1 MKCEKII
8 ASLEELSPLDY
19 AEDWDNVG
27 LIVGRRDKEV
37 KSVYLAVDPTDE
49 VIRSALKAGADMVIT
64 HHPLIF
70 RAIKKVNSDD
80 FIARRVLALARNDIS
95 YYAMHTNFDVM
106 GMADEAADSIG
117 LKKRSV
123 LSVTYEDDI
132 AKEGF
137 GRVGRLP
144 KVMTLEECARYVK
157 KCFKLKYVRVYGDLD
172 SELETAAVC
181 PGSGKSM
188 IKDAIAAGADVYI
201 TGDIE
206 HHDGLDCVAQ
216 GLMVIDAGHYGIE
229 KIFIDYIRDYLG
241 RNFPGL
247 SVYTHGDTEP
257 FTVI

>member
-1 MKCEKII
+1 MKCQDIMS
-8 ASLEELSPLDY
+8 ALEELSPVSY

-37 KSVYLAVDPTDE
+37 RKIYIAVDPTDE
-49 VIRSALKAGADMVIT
+49 VIQKAVEVSADMIIT

-70 RAIKKVNSDD
+70 KGIKKVNSEN
-80 FIARRVLALARNDIS
+80 FISRRVLRLARHDIS

-106 GMADEAADSIG
+106 GMADAAADEIG
-117 LKKRSV
+117 LKRRSV

-144 KVMTLEECARYVK
+144 AVMSLHECAEHVK
-157 KCFKLKYVRVYGDLD
+157 RSFNLKYVKVYGDPD
-172 SELETAAVC
+172 SDLETAAIC

-188 IKDAIAAGADVYI
+188 IGDAIKAGADVYI
-201 TGDIE
+201 TGDID
-206 HHDGLDCVAQ
+206 HHNGLDCVAQ

-229 KIFIDYIRDYLG
+229 KIFIDYIKQYLK
-241 RNFPGL
+241 REFPDL
-247 SVYTHGDTEP
+247 AVYTHKDAEP
-257 FTVI
+257 FVIL